1 MARTQTLLST
11 ILDFLMSHTS
21 WYYKFVHKLEIQMS
35 LDSLDDVRRLEIRE
49 IERLFFKNVK
59 TALKNKDL
67 IKINSL
73 LNDFEVKKLKDYKL
87 EDYYE
92 SSDDNLTLS
101 NFNKA
106 KEALERTREDSFEYE
121 KQMLKEGSKKI
132 A

>member
-1 MARTQTLLST
+1 MARIQTLLST

-35 LDSLDDVRRLEIRE
+35 IDSLDDARRLEIRE

-92 SSDDNLTLS
+92 SSDDSLTLS
-101 NFNKA
+101 NFDKA
-106 KEALERTREDSFEYE
+106 KEALERTREDSFQYE
-121 KQMLKEGSKKI
+121 KQMLKEGSKKL